1 LPQVHMMI
9 LCGRMAAV
17 TYKAIRSVRMRIGND
32 GNLIIS
38 APKGVK
44 KSYLENF
51 VREHLDWIEKQEGKV
66 RAVPDRSVFD
76 GAIHR
81 ILGED
86 VVLHIVPSAKDSV
99 TRNGAHLFISAK
111 NVEEAHCEKL
121 LENYLKKEALALFTQ
136 IAQRYYPIFQAR
148 GIAMPKLSVRRMT
161 SRWGSCTPKAGTIR
175 FNLYLYEAP
184 IKCVE
189 SVVLHEM
196 THLLYANHGS
206 EFYAFLTR
214 HMPDYHARHRLL
226 EKTVKI

>member
-1 LPQVHMMI
+1 MMI

-17 TYKAIRSVRMRIGND
+17 TYKAIRSVRMRIGSD
-32 GNLIIS
+32 GNLVIS

-86 VVLHIVPSAKDSV
+86 VVLHIVPAPLNSV
-99 TRNGAHLFISAK
+99 TRMGDHLFIGTK
-111 NVEEAHCEKL
+111 DTDEAYCEAL
-121 LENYLKKEALALFTQ
+121 LENYLKKEAKVLFT
-136 IAQRYYPIFQAR
+136 
-148 GIAMPKLSVRRMT
+148 GIAEEFYPLFAAKGAKMPAISVRRMT
-161 SRWGSCTPKAGTIR
+161 SRWGSCTPSKGTIR

-184 IKCVE
+184 MDCVE

-196 THLLYANHGS
+196 THLLYADHGKG
-206 EFYAFLTR
+206 FYDFLIR
-214 HMPDYHARHRLL
+214 HMPDYRARKKKL
-226 EKTVKI
+226 EESVKI

>member
-1 LPQVHMMI
+1 MKQKMN
-9 LCGRMAAV
+9 LCGR
-17 TYKAIRSVRMRIGND
+17 KAEVNFKNIRSVRLRVLPD
-32 GNLIIS
+32 GMLAIS
-38 APKGVK
+38 APVGTKTAYIE
-44 KSYLENF
+44 SF
-51 VREHLDWIEKQEGKV
+51 VREHLAWIDAQIAKNGISY
-66 RAVPDRSVFD
+66 DRSVFD
-76 GAIHR
+76 GAILR

-86 VVLHIVPSAKDSV
+86 VVLHIAPSTKDSV
-99 TRNGAHLFISAK
+99 IRNGAHLFISAK

-121 LENYLKKEALALFTQ
+121 LENYLKKEALTLFTQ

-196 THLLYANHGS
+196 AHLLYANHGS
-206 EFYAFLTR
+206 EFYAFLTH
-214 HMPDYHARHRLL
+214 HMPDYHARHHLL
-226 EKTVKI
+226 EQSVKI